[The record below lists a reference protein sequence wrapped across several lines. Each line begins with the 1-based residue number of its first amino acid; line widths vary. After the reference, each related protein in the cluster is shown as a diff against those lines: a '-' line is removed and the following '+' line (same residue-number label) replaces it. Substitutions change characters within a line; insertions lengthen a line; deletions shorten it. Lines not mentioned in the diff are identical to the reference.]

1 MNTNAQNGTRAA
13 IYARVSTADQTCENQ
28 LLELHRY
35 ATARGWTAVDYVDE
49 GVSGAKDR
57 RPALDALL
65 KDARRRRF
73 DVLIVW
79 RLDRLGRNLRHL
91 VTLREDVQALGIAFV
106 SLAEGIDAT
115 TPAGKLQMH
124 ILAAIAEFE
133 RARIAER
140 VRAGL
145 ARAKAQGQRL
155 GRRPH
160 RISASDLERVAG
172 MSTRETAAALGLP
185 PSVLHRAR
193 LARTPKP
200 ALSHSAECLG
210 GSRCS

>member
-1 MNTNAQNGTRAA
+1 MIANTPNGTRAA

-35 ATARGWTAVDYVDE
+35 AAARGWTGVDYVDR
-49 GVSGAKDR
+49 GISGAKDR
-57 RPALDALL
+57 RPALDTLL
-65 KDARRRRF
+65 VDARRRRF
-73 DVLIVW
+73 DVLVVW

-91 VTLREDVQALGIAFV
+91 VTLLEDVQALGIAFV

-145 ARAKAQGQRL
+145 ARVRANGQRL
-155 GRRPH
+155 GRRP
-160 RISASDLERVAG
+160 RWMSDEDLLRVADL
-172 MSTRETAAALGLP
+172 STRKAAAALGVP
-185 PSVLHRAR
+185 SSVLHRAR
-193 LARTPKP
+193 V
-200 ALSHSAECLG
+200 
-210 GSRCS
+210 SRNPVGTGV